1 MSGRLLRAHEP
12 EPVTVTRPEGRS
24 PVFLTCDH
32 ASNRIPDVL
41 GTLGL
46 DDVQRA
52 RHIAWDI
59 GAAGVAQHLSAMLDA
74 TLVLQ
79 NYSRLVIDCNRPHD
93 DDSLIPKVSEATDIP
108 GNHDLDECARAQR
121 REEIF
126 QPYHDAIGR
135 LLDARRERPT
145 VLVAV
150 HSFTPVY
157 LERTRPWH
165 IGVLYG
171 KDTRVANHLL
181 YHFDAHDSVIVGD
194 NEPYRIDEKDFGIP
208 VHGEARG
215 IPHVLV
221 EIRQDLIEH
230 PAGQREWAE
239 HLLEPLNTALAA
251 VFSAVPPVLL

>member
-1 MSGRLLRAHEP
+1 MSDRLLGAHEP
-12 EPVTVTRPEGRS
+12 APVTVARPEGRS
-24 PVFLTCDH
+24 PAFLTCDH
-32 ASNRIPDVL
+32 ASNRIPEAL

-46 DDVQRA
+46 DAVQRA

-59 GAAGVAQHLSAMLDA
+59 GAAGVSQHLSAMLDA

-93 DDSLIPKVSEATDIP
+93 DDSLIPRVSEATEIP
-108 GNHDLDECARAQR
+108 GNHDLDECSRAQR
-121 REEIF
+121 RDEIF
-126 QPYHDAIGR
+126 HPYHEAIGR

-145 VLVAV
+145 VLVAI

-157 LERTRPWH
+157 LEQTRPWH

-171 KDTRVANHLL
+171 KDTRIANHLI

-194 NEPYRIDEKDFGIP
+194 NEPYRIDDKDFGIP

-230 PAGQREWAE
+230 PPGQQVWAE
-239 HLLEPLNTALAA
+239 HLLEPLNKAISA
-251 VFSAVPPVLL
+251 VFSAAPPVLL

>member
-1 MSGRLLRAHEP
+1 MSDRLLGAHEP
-12 EPVTVTRPEGRS
+12 APVTVARPDGPS

-32 ASNRIPDVL
+32 ASNRIPERL

-46 DDVQRA
+46 DAAERE

-93 DDSLIPKVSEATDIP
+93 DESLIPRVSEATQIP
-108 GNHDLDECARAQR
+108 GNCGLDEYARAQR
-121 REEIF
+121 RDEIF

-135 LLDARRERPT
+135 LLDTRRERPT
-145 VLVAV
+145 VLVAI

-157 LERTRPWH
+157 LEQTRPWH

-171 KDTRVANHLL
+171 GDPRVANHLL
-181 YHFDAHDSVIVGD
+181 EHFGAHDTIAVGD
-194 NEPYRIDEKDFGIP
+194 NEPYRIDNKDFSIP

-221 EIRQDLIEH
+221 EIRQDLIAQ
-230 PAGQREWAE
+230 PAGQRVWAE
-239 HLLEPLNTALAA
+239 QLLEPLNKALAA
-251 VFSAVPPVLL
+251 VFTAESPVLL

>member
-1 MSGRLLRAHEP
+1 MSDTLLGAHEP
-12 EPVTVTRPEGRS
+12 AAVSVVRPQGSS

-32 ASNRIPDVL
+32 AANRIPEAL

-46 DDVQRA
+46 DSVQRT

-59 GAAGVAQHLSAMLDA
+59 GAAGVAEHLSALLDA
-74 TLVLQ
+74 TLVMQ

-93 DDSLIPKVSEATDIP
+93 NESLIPRMSEATEIP
-108 GNHDLDECARAQR
+108 GNLDLDERARAQR

-145 VLVAV
+145 VLVAI

-157 LERTRPWH
+157 LEQTRPWH

-171 KDTRVANHLL
+171 EDPRVANHLL
-181 YHFDAHDSVIVGD
+181 EHFGAHDTVAVGD
-194 NEPYRIDEKDFGIP
+194 NEPYRIDDKDFSIP

-239 HLLEPLNTALAA
+239 HLLEPLNKALAV
-251 VFSAVPPVLL
+251 VFSAAPPVLL

>member
-1 MSGRLLRAHEP
+1 VSDRLLGADEPAAVSIARAQ
-12 EPVTVTRPEGRS
+12 GRS

-32 ASNRIPDVL
+32 ASNRIPAAL

-46 DDVQRA
+46 DETQRA

-59 GAAGVAQHLSAMLDA
+59 GAAGVSRHLSGMLDA

-79 NYSRLVIDCNRPHD
+79 NYSRLVIDCNRPRDHE
-93 DDSLIPKVSEATDIP
+93 SLIPQVSEATPIP
-108 GNHDLDECARAQR
+108 GNHALDEHARAQR
-121 REEIF
+121 VAEIF
-126 QPYHDAIGR
+126 DPYHDAIGR

-145 VLVAV
+145 VLVAI

-157 LERTRPWH
+157 LEQTRPWH

-171 KDTRVANHLL
+171 ADPRVANHLL
-181 YHFDAHDSVIVGD
+181 EHFGAHDTVAVGD
-194 NEPYRIDEKDFGIP
+194 NEPYRIDDKDFSIP

-221 EIRQDLIEH
+221 EIRQDLIAH
-230 PAGQREWAE
+230 PAGQQEWAG
-239 HLLEPLNTALAA
+239 HLLEPLNKALAV
-251 VFSAVPPVLL
+251 VFSAAPPVLL